1 MLHAP
6 SACAEVAATATSSRK
21 AGRLGRRRR
30 KAGHRK
36 RLAQRTAG
44 EGAAGAGVGPH
55 WVAPTSRPEEGQ
67 GGGRGISGVGKGG
80 MAGAAC
86 LHVVCRVGSSIWYSR
101 AVEGSTR

>member
-67 GGGRGISGVGKGG
+67 GGGGAYQVWEREGWRGPHACMWCVEWAVVYGT
-80 MAGAAC
+80 AGQ
-86 LHVVCRVGSSIWYSR
+86 
-101 AVEGSTR
+101 